1 MRISPKTKY
10 ILGSLILLFLA
21 FGFVKSTIEIYQSSK
36 RLGDFEKE
44 VSDLESE
51 KVKLEKEIEY
61 KKTSEYIGEKARNEL
76 NLIKPREKVYVIG
89 DTSNEDSSNVLSE
102 TVERINPDYKDNNWY
117 MWYKLFF

>member
-1 MRISPKTKY
+1 MRIPPKTKY

-21 FGFVKSTIEIYQSSK
+21 FGFVKSTTKVYQSSK

-44 VSDLESE
+44 VSDLENE

-61 KKTSEYIGEKARNEL
+61 KKTSEYIEEKARNEL
-76 NLIKPREKVYVIG
+76 NLIKPGEKVYVIG

-102 TVERINPDYKDNNWY
+102 TVERINPGYKDNNWY

>member
-1 MRISPKTKY
+1 MKVLPKTKY
-10 ILGSLILLFLA
+10 ILGSLLLLFFA

-51 KVKLEKEIEY
+51 KIRLEEEIEY
-61 KKTSEYIGEKARNEL
+61 KKTSEYIEEKARNEL
-76 NLIKPREKVYVIG
+76 NLVRSGEKVYVIR
-89 DTSNEDSSNVLSE
+89 DTSDESSSNVLSE
-102 TVERINPDYKDNNWY
+102 TVEMLDSNYKDNNWY